1 MGKTTETIGMV
12 TIDDVTISVDKVL
25 DKEDSDKIGE
35 NFEFRFYMNDIHDSS
50 PKLIGS
56 LQGCERSRRTFYVSS
71 FSINDQYQGHYYG
84 RACFQVI
91 ENHIRQLTRNSD
103 GTSRFKRICGLYANG
118 NEKLAQYYHEQ
129 LGFTIHKSNFSFSKE
144 L

>member
-1 MGKTTETIGMV
+1 MGKTTKTIGMV

-25 DKEDSDKIGE
+25 DEEYSAKTSKQ
-35 NFEFRFYMNDIHDSS
+35 FEFRFYMNDINDSS

-56 LQGCERSRRTFYVSS
+56 LHGCERFGRTFYVSS

-84 RACFQVI
+84 RACFQII
-91 ENHIRQLTRNSD
+91 ENHIRQQHKSD
-103 GTSRFKRICGLYANG
+103 GTSRFNRICGLYANG